1 MSNDAL
7 LQHLEGLLGREALI
21 EGRRLSVV
29 EILREGPALV
39 LRETGVTTLQDNLY
53 GQSRR
58 HAPRHFQVPVVSEL
72 GDRLHPVARQFM
84 SGDEAE
90 VLDRMLF
97 GH

>member
-21 EGRRLSVV
+21 EGRRLSVI
-29 EILREGPALV
+29 EILRDGPALV

-58 HAPRHFQVPVVSEL
+58 HVPRHVQVALVSEL
-72 GDRLHPVARQFM
+72 GGRLHPVARQFM
-84 SGDEAE
+84 GEDEAKA
-90 VLDRMLF
+90 LARMLF